1 MRRGL
6 AWGSYRTEGN
16 RMGHVG
22 MHKENTRPDRTIDGR
37 PSIPFVRLTLWDL
50 HRHKDRVARAE
61 AGVLPTA
68 GGLPTGSFS
77 PASGE
82 P

>member
-1 MRRGL
+1 
-6 AWGSYRTEGN
+6 
-16 RMGHVG
+16 MGHVG

-37 PSIPFVRLTLWDL
+37 PSIPFVGLTHWNLR
-50 HRHKDRVARAE
+50 RHKDRAAGVE
-61 AGVLPTA
+61 AGALPTA

>member
-1 MRRGL
+1 
-6 AWGSYRTEGN
+6 
-16 RMGHVG
+16 MGHVG